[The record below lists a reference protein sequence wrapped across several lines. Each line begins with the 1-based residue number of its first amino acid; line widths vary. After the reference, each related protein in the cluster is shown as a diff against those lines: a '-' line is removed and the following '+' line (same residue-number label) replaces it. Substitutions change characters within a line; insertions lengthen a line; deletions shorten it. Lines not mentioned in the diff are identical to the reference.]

1 MRDRKVV
8 DLEGRG
14 DEPELGGMEGYE
26 TVIRIHYV
34 GWGGKLF
41 SIIKKKT
48 EVYSRFVFS
57 YFSLYLLT
65 SYPV

>member
-41 SIIKKKT
+41 SIIKKKQKCILDL
-48 EVYSRFVFS
+48 
-57 YFSLYLLT
+57 FSLTL
-65 SYPV
+65 VFIC